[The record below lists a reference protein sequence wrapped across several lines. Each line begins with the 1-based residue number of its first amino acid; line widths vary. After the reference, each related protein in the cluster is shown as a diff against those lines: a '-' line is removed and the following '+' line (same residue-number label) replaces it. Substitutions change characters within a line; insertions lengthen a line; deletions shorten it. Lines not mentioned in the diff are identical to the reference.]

1 MRWLEQ
7 AGLIVKVPR
16 VGKPG
21 MPLKAYR
28 DQGWMRNIPLYAI
41 GSLDNWA

>member
-7 AGLIVKVPR
+7 AGLVTKEPR
-16 VGKPG
+16 VSKPG

-41 GSLDNWA
+41 GNLDNWA